1 MRIEDLGRVR
11 FPESMEEALSK
22 INPNGHDEV
31 NDANFAW
38 SGNCTHCVPAYELRK
53 RGYDVSALP
62 YTDDPNGLS
71 YDPFDA
77 WEDPI
82 IHKTPGSGRE
92 AIERAM
98 ASYGDGARVEIDVG
112 WATSDGSGFD
122 GHVFVAEQRDGKT
135 YFIDPQNGDADV
147 SWYFDHVQPGATRF
161 ARIDNLTPSD
171 RIAECCANSQANA
184 INYDAA
190 GNKIGN
196 CSATIPAEDI
206 DMSTARGLPST
217 HFWNR
222 RASEKQFWENHGANK
237 DFYLDQARGL
247 PAVQSMLAEGKS
259 PAQIRAEHPNLGNTL
274 DAYYNPNNMIQVN
287 RDANGNMSFLDD
299 GKHRVLAAKE
309 LGLKVPVQIA
319 NDQAPSNVQ
328 SAAPVGKSAA
338 QIRGERFQ
346 DSLLSFPSQTAS
358 NAASNSADSDSRP
371 GVPERERDIV
381 AERQSD
387 GWERGAALQKPTA
400 SANRELHGRTSETG
414 ENLRGNYTV
423 VDPNT
428 GTVTSN
434 GNLEI
439 TKGNHKGMPSR
450 TSAYLPGDERG
461 HIQASSLGGS
471 NDPSN
476 IVPQHHDVNRYGWR
490 GMERGETDA
499 LKNGASIDSTKI
511 AYVDGK
517 SGDRPSAFMVND
529 KITYPDGHT
538 ENVHLSFSN
547 ESYADQAEEERIVA
561 SLGDEIYD
569 APNPDAARE
578 SMSPEEYKAL
588 MEEADQVDFDIRDE
602 YAPAD
607 YSGLPPS
614 AREDNNEDKK
624 SDQTEDDRKREESE
638 DTEEADE
645 DEEPEDAEEN
655 GENEEP
661 EDAEETGEG
670 EKPEDAEENGEDE
683 ESEDTEENGEDE
695 ESEDTEENGED
706 EESEDTEENGEDEES
721 EDTEENGEDENPE
734 DTEENGEDENPK
746 DTEENGEDENPKDAE
761 ETGEDENPED
771 AEENC
776 ENEEPE
782 DAEET
787 GEDEVPED
795 TEENGEDEESEDT
808 EENGEDEESEDTEE
822 NGEDEESEDTEENG
836 EDENPEDT
844 EENGEDENPKDTEEN
859 GEDENPKDAEETGED
874 ENPEDAEEN
883 GEDENP
889 EDAEEATE
897 GKASDKDQIDDEE
910 QDPDDDETDDKNR
923 EDENGI
929 EDADDPQD
937 EENES
942 NGIEDGSS
950 DDDAAAMS
958 AEENGISDTPEDS
971 PSQASDNGISDD
983 DSGQTPA
990 SKEDNGISDGDSVPD
1005 ASNDQ
1010 DNGISGE
1017 DPASSGS
1024 AEAPAESSSQDN
1036 GISQ

>member
-77 WEDPI
+77 WKDPI

-222 RASEKQFWENHGANK
+222 RTSEKQFWENHGANK

-346 DSLLSFPSQTAS
+346 DSLLSFPSQTTS
-358 NAASNSADSDSRP
+358 NAASNSANSDSRP

-387 GWERGAALQKPTA
+387 GWERGAAPQKPAA
-400 SANRELHGRTSETG
+400 SSNGELQGRTSETG

-423 VDPNT
+423 VDSNT
-428 GTVTSN
+428 GTVTSHS
-434 GNLEI
+434 NLEI

-490 GMERGETDA
+490 DMERGETDA

-547 ESYADQAEEERIVA
+547 ESYADQAKEERIVA

-638 DTEEADE
+638 DTEENGE
-645 DEEPEDAEEN
+645 NEEPEDAEENGEDEVPEDTEEN

-661 EDAEETGEG
+661 EDAEENGEG
-670 EKPEDAEENGEDE
+670 ENPEDTEENGEGENPEATEENGEDE
-683 ESEDTEENGEDE
+683 EPEDTEENGEDE
-695 ESEDTEENGED
+695 E
-706 EESEDTEENGEDEES
+706 
-721 EDTEENGEDENPE
+721 
-734 DTEENGEDENPK
+734 
-746 DTEENGEDENPKDAE
+746 
-761 ETGEDENPED
+761 
-771 AEENC
+771 
-776 ENEEPE
+776 
-782 DAEET
+782 
-787 GEDEVPED
+787 PED

-808 EENGEDEESEDTEE
+808 EE
-822 NGEDEESEDTEENG
+822 
-836 EDENPEDT
+836 
-844 EENGEDENPKDTEEN
+844 
-859 GEDENPKDAEETGED
+859 
-874 ENPEDAEEN
+874 
-883 GEDENP
+883 
-889 EDAEEATE
+889 ATE
-897 GKASDKDQIDDEE
+897 GKVSDKDQIDDEE

>member
-98 ASYGDGARVEIDVG
+98 ASYGDGAHVEIDVG

-661 EDAEETGEG
+661 ED
-670 EKPEDAEENGEDE
+670 
-683 ESEDTEENGEDE
+683 
-695 ESEDTEENGED
+695 
-706 EESEDTEENGEDEES
+706 
-721 EDTEENGEDENPE
+721 
-734 DTEENGEDENPK
+734 
-746 DTEENGEDENPKDAE
+746 
-761 ETGEDENPED
+761 
-771 AEENC
+771 
-776 ENEEPE
+776 
-782 DAEET
+782 
-787 GEDEVPED
+787 
-795 TEENGEDEESEDT
+795 T

>member
-1 MRIEDLGRVR
+1 M
-11 FPESMEEALSK
+11 
-22 INPNGHDEV
+22 
-31 NDANFAW
+31 
-38 SGNCTHCVPAYELRK
+38 
-53 RGYDVSALP
+53 
-62 YTDDPNGLS
+62 
-71 YDPFDA
+71 
-77 WEDPI
+77 
-82 IHKTPGSGRE
+82 
-92 AIERAM
+92 
-98 ASYGDGARVEIDVG
+98 
-112 WATSDGSGFD
+112 
-122 GHVFVAEQRDGKT
+122 
-135 YFIDPQNGDADV
+135 
-147 SWYFDHVQPGATRF
+147 
-161 ARIDNLTPSD
+161 
-171 RIAECCANSQANA
+171 
-184 INYDAA
+184 
-190 GNKIGN
+190 
-196 CSATIPAEDI
+196 
-206 DMSTARGLPST
+206 
-217 HFWNR
+217 
-222 RASEKQFWENHGANK
+222 
-237 DFYLDQARGL
+237 
-247 PAVQSMLAEGKS
+247 
-259 PAQIRAEHPNLGNTL
+259 
-274 DAYYNPNNMIQVN
+274 
-287 RDANGNMSFLDD
+287 DD

-670 EKPEDAEENGEDE
+670 E
-683 ESEDTEENGEDE
+683 
-695 ESEDTEENGED
+695 
-706 EESEDTEENGEDEES
+706 
-721 EDTEENGEDENPE
+721 
-734 DTEENGEDENPK
+734 
-746 DTEENGEDENPKDAE
+746 
-761 ETGEDENPED
+761 NPED
-771 AEENC
+771 A
-776 ENEEPE
+776 
-782 DAEET
+782 
-787 GEDEVPED
+787 
-795 TEENGEDEESEDT
+795 
-808 EENGEDEESEDTEE
+808 EE

>member
-38 SGNCTHCVPAYELRK
+38 SGNCTHCVPAYELWK

-670 EKPEDAEENGEDE
+670 E
-683 ESEDTEENGEDE
+683 
-695 ESEDTEENGED
+695 
-706 EESEDTEENGEDEES
+706 
-721 EDTEENGEDENPE
+721 
-734 DTEENGEDENPK
+734 
-746 DTEENGEDENPKDAE
+746 
-761 ETGEDENPED
+761 NPED
-771 AEENC
+771 A
-776 ENEEPE
+776 
-782 DAEET
+782 
-787 GEDEVPED
+787 
-795 TEENGEDEESEDT
+795 EENGEDEESEDT

>member
-661 EDAEETGEG
+661 EDAEETGE
-670 EKPEDAEENGEDE
+670 DE
-683 ESEDTEENGEDE
+683 VP
-695 ESEDTEENGED
+695 
-706 EESEDTEENGEDEES
+706 EDTEENGEDEES

-734 DTEENGEDENPK
+734 DT
-746 DTEENGEDENPKDAE
+746 
-761 ETGEDENPED
+761 
-771 AEENC
+771 
-776 ENEEPE
+776 
-782 DAEET
+782 
-787 GEDEVPED
+787 
-795 TEENGEDEESEDT
+795 
-808 EENGEDEESEDTEE
+808 
-822 NGEDEESEDTEENG
+822 
-836 EDENPEDT
+836 
-844 EENGEDENPKDTEEN
+844 
-859 GEDENPKDAEETGED
+859 
-874 ENPEDAEEN
+874 EEN

>member
-670 EKPEDAEENGEDE
+670 ENPEDAEENGEDE
-683 ESEDTEENGEDE
+683 ESE
-695 ESEDTEENGED
+695 
-706 EESEDTEENGEDEES
+706 
-721 EDTEENGEDENPE
+721 
-734 DTEENGEDENPK
+734 

-771 AEENC
+771 AEE
-776 ENEEPE
+776 
-782 DAEET
+782 T
-787 GEDEVPED
+787 
-795 TEENGEDEESEDT
+795 
-808 EENGEDEESEDTEE
+808 
-822 NGEDEESEDTEENG
+822 
-836 EDENPEDT
+836 
-844 EENGEDENPKDTEEN
+844 
-859 GEDENPKDAEETGED
+859 
-874 ENPEDAEEN
+874 

>member
-1 MRIEDLGRVR
+1 MRIENLGRVR

-670 EKPEDAEENGEDE
+670 E
-683 ESEDTEENGEDE
+683 
-695 ESEDTEENGED
+695 
-706 EESEDTEENGEDEES
+706 
-721 EDTEENGEDENPE
+721 
-734 DTEENGEDENPK
+734 
-746 DTEENGEDENPKDAE
+746 
-761 ETGEDENPED
+761 NPED
-771 AEENC
+771 A
-776 ENEEPE
+776 
-782 DAEET
+782 
-787 GEDEVPED
+787 
-795 TEENGEDEESEDT
+795 EENGEDEESEDT

>member
-645 DEEPEDAEEN
+645 DEEPED
-655 GENEEP
+655 
-661 EDAEETGEG
+661 
-670 EKPEDAEENGEDE
+670 
-683 ESEDTEENGEDE
+683 
-695 ESEDTEENGED
+695 
-706 EESEDTEENGEDEES
+706 
-721 EDTEENGEDENPE
+721 TEENGEDENPE
-734 DTEENGEDENPK
+734 
-746 DTEENGEDENPKDAE
+746 
-761 ETGEDENPED
+761 
-771 AEENC
+771 
-776 ENEEPE
+776 
-782 DAEET
+782 
-787 GEDEVPED
+787 
-795 TEENGEDEESEDT
+795 
-808 EENGEDEESEDTEE
+808 
-822 NGEDEESEDTEENG
+822 
-836 EDENPEDT
+836 
-844 EENGEDENPKDTEEN
+844 DTEEN

>member
-77 WEDPI
+77 WKDPI

-98 ASYGDGARVEIDVG
+98 ASYGDGSRVEIDVG

-171 RIAECCANSQANA
+171 RIAECCTNSQANA

-319 NDQAPSNVQ
+319 NDQAPSNMQ

-346 DSLLSFPSQTAS
+346 DSLLSFPSQTTS
-358 NAASNSADSDSRP
+358 NAASNSANSDSRP
-371 GVPERERDIV
+371 GIPERERDIV

-387 GWERGAALQKPTA
+387 GWERGAAPQKPAA
-400 SANRELHGRTSETG
+400 SSNVELQGRTSETG

-423 VDPNT
+423 VDSNT
-428 GTVTSN
+428 GTVTSHS
-434 GNLEI
+434 NLEI

-490 GMERGETDA
+490 DMERGETDA
-499 LKNGASIDSTKI
+499 LKNGATIDSTKI
-511 AYVDGK
+511 AYVDGNP
-517 SGDRPSAFMVND
+517 GDRPSAFMVND

-624 SDQTEDDRKREESE
+624 SDQTEDDRKREEPE

-661 EDAEETGEG
+661 EDAEETGE
-670 EKPEDAEENGEDE
+670 DE
-683 ESEDTEENGEDE
+683 VP
-695 ESEDTEENGED
+695 
-706 EESEDTEENGEDEES
+706 EDTEENGEDEES

-761 ETGEDENPED
+761 ET
-771 AEENC
+771 
-776 ENEEPE
+776 
-782 DAEET
+782 
-787 GEDEVPED
+787 
-795 TEENGEDEESEDT
+795 
-808 EENGEDEESEDTEE
+808 
-822 NGEDEESEDTEENG
+822 
-836 EDENPEDT
+836 
-844 EENGEDENPKDTEEN
+844 
-859 GEDENPKDAEETGED
+859 
-874 ENPEDAEEN
+874 

>member
-62 YTDDPNGLS
+62 YTDDLNGLS

-82 IHKTPGSGRE
+82 IHKNPGSGRE

-661 EDAEETGEG
+661 EDAEETGE
-670 EKPEDAEENGEDE
+670 
-683 ESEDTEENGEDE
+683 
-695 ESEDTEENGED
+695 
-706 EESEDTEENGEDEES
+706 
-721 EDTEENGEDENPE
+721 
-734 DTEENGEDENPK
+734 
-746 DTEENGEDENPKDAE
+746 
-761 ETGEDENPED
+761 
-771 AEENC
+771 
-776 ENEEPE
+776 
-782 DAEET
+782 
-787 GEDEVPED
+787 DEVPED

-822 NGEDEESEDTEENG
+822 NGEDE
-836 EDENPEDT
+836 NPE
-844 EENGEDENPKDTEEN
+844 DTEEN

>member
-259 PAQIRAEHPNLGNTL
+259 PTQIRAEHPNLGNTL

-661 EDAEETGEG
+661 EDAEETGE
-670 EKPEDAEENGEDE
+670 
-683 ESEDTEENGEDE
+683 
-695 ESEDTEENGED
+695 
-706 EESEDTEENGEDEES
+706 
-721 EDTEENGEDENPE
+721 
-734 DTEENGEDENPK
+734 
-746 DTEENGEDENPKDAE
+746 
-761 ETGEDENPED
+761 
-771 AEENC
+771 
-776 ENEEPE
+776 
-782 DAEET
+782 
-787 GEDEVPED
+787 DEVPED

-822 NGEDEESEDTEENG
+822 NGEDE
-836 EDENPEDT
+836 NPE
-844 EENGEDENPKDTEEN
+844 DTEEN

>member
-670 EKPEDAEENGEDE
+670 ENPEDAEENGEDE

-746 DTEENGEDENPKDAE
+746 DTEEN
-761 ETGEDENPED
+761 
-771 AEENC
+771 
-776 ENEEPE
+776 
-782 DAEET
+782 
-787 GEDEVPED
+787 
-795 TEENGEDEESEDT
+795 
-808 EENGEDEESEDTEE
+808 
-822 NGEDEESEDTEENG
+822 
-836 EDENPEDT
+836 
-844 EENGEDENPKDTEEN
+844 
-859 GEDENPKDAEETGED
+859 GED

>member
-77 WEDPI
+77 WKDPI

-222 RASEKQFWENHGANK
+222 RTSEKQFWENHGANK

-490 GMERGETDA
+490 DMERGETDA

-547 ESYADQAEEERIVA
+547 ESYADQAKEERIVA

-638 DTEEADE
+638 DTEE
-645 DEEPEDAEEN
+645 N

-661 EDAEETGEG
+661 EDAEENGEG
-670 EKPEDAEENGEDE
+670 ENPEDAEENGEDE
-683 ESEDTEENGEDE
+683 ESEDTEE
-695 ESEDTEENGED
+695 
-706 EESEDTEENGEDEES
+706 
-721 EDTEENGEDENPE
+721 
-734 DTEENGEDENPK
+734 
-746 DTEENGEDENPKDAE
+746 
-761 ETGEDENPED
+761 
-771 AEENC
+771 
-776 ENEEPE
+776 
-782 DAEET
+782 
-787 GEDEVPED
+787 
-795 TEENGEDEESEDT
+795 
-808 EENGEDEESEDTEE
+808 
-822 NGEDEESEDTEENG
+822 
-836 EDENPEDT
+836 
-844 EENGEDENPKDTEEN
+844 
-859 GEDENPKDAEETGED
+859 
-874 ENPEDAEEN
+874 
-883 GEDENP
+883 
-889 EDAEEATE
+889 ATE
-897 GKASDKDQIDDEE
+897 GKLSDKDQIDDEE

>member
-670 EKPEDAEENGEDE
+670 ENPEDAEENGEDE

-695 ESEDTEENGED
+695 
-706 EESEDTEENGEDEES
+706 
-721 EDTEENGEDENPE
+721 NPE
-734 DTEENGEDENPK
+734 
-746 DTEENGEDENPKDAE
+746 
-761 ETGEDENPED
+761 
-771 AEENC
+771 
-776 ENEEPE
+776 
-782 DAEET
+782 
-787 GEDEVPED
+787 
-795 TEENGEDEESEDT
+795 
-808 EENGEDEESEDTEE
+808 
-822 NGEDEESEDTEENG
+822 
-836 EDENPEDT
+836 
-844 EENGEDENPKDTEEN
+844 DTEEN

>member
-661 EDAEETGEG
+661 EDAEETGE
-670 EKPEDAEENGEDE
+670 
-683 ESEDTEENGEDE
+683 
-695 ESEDTEENGED
+695 
-706 EESEDTEENGEDEES
+706 
-721 EDTEENGEDENPE
+721 
-734 DTEENGEDENPK
+734 
-746 DTEENGEDENPKDAE
+746 
-761 ETGEDENPED
+761 
-771 AEENC
+771 
-776 ENEEPE
+776 
-782 DAEET
+782 
-787 GEDEVPED
+787 DEVPED

-844 EENGEDENPKDTEEN
+844 
-859 GEDENPKDAEETGED
+859 
-874 ENPEDAEEN
+874 EEN

>member
-638 DTEEADE
+638 DTEE
-645 DEEPEDAEEN
+645 N
-655 GENEEP
+655 
-661 EDAEETGEG
+661 GEG
-670 EKPEDAEENGEDE
+670 ENPEDAEENGEDE

-695 ESEDTEENGED
+695 
-706 EESEDTEENGEDEES
+706 
-721 EDTEENGEDENPE
+721 NPE
-734 DTEENGEDENPK
+734 
-746 DTEENGEDENPKDAE
+746 
-761 ETGEDENPED
+761 
-771 AEENC
+771 
-776 ENEEPE
+776 
-782 DAEET
+782 
-787 GEDEVPED
+787 
-795 TEENGEDEESEDT
+795 
-808 EENGEDEESEDTEE
+808 
-822 NGEDEESEDTEENG
+822 
-836 EDENPEDT
+836 
-844 EENGEDENPKDTEEN
+844 DTEEN

-990 SKEDNGISDGDSVPD
+990 SKEDNWISDGDSVPD

>member
-670 EKPEDAEENGEDE
+670 ENPEDAEENGEDE
-683 ESEDTEENGEDE
+683 ESEDTEENGE
-695 ESEDTEENGED
+695 G
-706 EESEDTEENGEDEES
+706 
-721 EDTEENGEDENPE
+721 
-734 DTEENGEDENPK
+734 
-746 DTEENGEDENPKDAE
+746 
-761 ETGEDENPED
+761 
-771 AEENC
+771 
-776 ENEEPE
+776 
-782 DAEET
+782 
-787 GEDEVPED
+787 
-795 TEENGEDEESEDT
+795 
-808 EENGEDEESEDTEE
+808 
-822 NGEDEESEDTEENG
+822 
-836 EDENPEDT
+836 
-844 EENGEDENPKDTEEN
+844 
-859 GEDENPKDAEETGED
+859 
-874 ENPEDAEEN
+874 
-883 GEDENP
+883 ENP

>member
-655 GENEEP
+655 GGNEEP

-670 EKPEDAEENGEDE
+670 ENPEDAEENGEDE

-695 ESEDTEENGED
+695 
-706 EESEDTEENGEDEES
+706 
-721 EDTEENGEDENPE
+721 
-734 DTEENGEDENPK
+734 NPK
-746 DTEENGEDENPKDAE
+746 
-761 ETGEDENPED
+761 
-771 AEENC
+771 
-776 ENEEPE
+776 
-782 DAEET
+782 
-787 GEDEVPED
+787 
-795 TEENGEDEESEDT
+795 
-808 EENGEDEESEDTEE
+808 
-822 NGEDEESEDTEENG
+822 
-836 EDENPEDT
+836 DT

>member
-1 MRIEDLGRVR
+1 
-11 FPESMEEALSK
+11 
-22 INPNGHDEV
+22 
-31 NDANFAW
+31 
-38 SGNCTHCVPAYELRK
+38 
-53 RGYDVSALP
+53 
-62 YTDDPNGLS
+62 
-71 YDPFDA
+71 
-77 WEDPI
+77 
-82 IHKTPGSGRE
+82 
-92 AIERAM
+92 M

-222 RASEKQFWENHGANK
+222 RTSEKQFWENHGANK

-346 DSLLSFPSQTAS
+346 DSLLSFPSQTTS
-358 NAASNSADSDSRP
+358 NAASNSANSDSRP

-387 GWERGAALQKPTA
+387 GWERGAAPQKPAA
-400 SANRELHGRTSETG
+400 SSNGELQGRTSETG

-423 VDPNT
+423 VDSNT
-428 GTVTSN
+428 GTVTSHS
-434 GNLEI
+434 NLEI

-490 GMERGETDA
+490 DMERGETDA

-547 ESYADQAEEERIVA
+547 ESYADQAKEERIVA

-638 DTEEADE
+638 DTEE
-645 DEEPEDAEEN
+645 N

-661 EDAEETGEG
+661 EDAEENGEG
-670 EKPEDAEENGEDE
+670 
-683 ESEDTEENGEDE
+683 
-695 ESEDTEENGED
+695 
-706 EESEDTEENGEDEES
+706 
-721 EDTEENGEDENPE
+721 ENPE
-734 DTEENGEDENPK
+734 DTEENGEGENPEA
-746 DTEENGEDENPKDAE
+746 TEENGEDK
-761 ETGEDENPED
+761 
-771 AEENC
+771 
-776 ENEEPE
+776 EPE
-782 DAEET
+782 DTEEN

-808 EENGEDEESEDTEE
+808 EE
-822 NGEDEESEDTEENG
+822 
-836 EDENPEDT
+836 
-844 EENGEDENPKDTEEN
+844 
-859 GEDENPKDAEETGED
+859 
-874 ENPEDAEEN
+874 
-883 GEDENP
+883 
-889 EDAEEATE
+889 ATE
-897 GKASDKDQIDDEE
+897 GKVSDKDQIDDEE

>member
-77 WEDPI
+77 WKDPI

-222 RASEKQFWENHGANK
+222 RTSEKQFWENHGANK

-346 DSLLSFPSQTAS
+346 DSLLSFPSQTTS
-358 NAASNSADSDSRP
+358 NAASNSANSDSRP

-387 GWERGAALQKPTA
+387 GWERGAAPQKPAA
-400 SANRELHGRTSETG
+400 SSNGELQGRTSETG

-423 VDPNT
+423 VDSNT
-428 GTVTSN
+428 GTVTSHS
-434 GNLEI
+434 NLEI

-490 GMERGETDA
+490 DMERGETDA

-547 ESYADQAEEERIVA
+547 ESYADQAKEERIVA

-638 DTEEADE
+638 DTEE
-645 DEEPEDAEEN
+645 N

-661 EDAEETGEG
+661 EDAEENGEG
-670 EKPEDAEENGEDE
+670 ENPEDAEENGEGE
-683 ESEDTEENGEDE
+683 NPEATEENGEDE
-695 ESEDTEENGED
+695 E
-706 EESEDTEENGEDEES
+706 
-721 EDTEENGEDENPE
+721 PE
-734 DTEENGEDENPK
+734 DTEENGKDE
-746 DTEENGEDENPKDAE
+746 E
-761 ETGEDENPED
+761 
-771 AEENC
+771 
-776 ENEEPE
+776 
-782 DAEET
+782 
-787 GEDEVPED
+787 PED

-808 EENGEDEESEDTEE
+808 EE
-822 NGEDEESEDTEENG
+822 
-836 EDENPEDT
+836 
-844 EENGEDENPKDTEEN
+844 
-859 GEDENPKDAEETGED
+859 
-874 ENPEDAEEN
+874 
-883 GEDENP
+883 
-889 EDAEEATE
+889 ATE
-897 GKASDKDQIDDEE
+897 GKVSDKDQIDDEE

>member
-661 EDAEETGEG
+661 EDAEETGE
-670 EKPEDAEENGEDE
+670 DE
-683 ESEDTEENGEDE
+683 VP
-695 ESEDTEENGED
+695 EDTEENGED

-761 ETGEDENPED
+761 ET
-771 AEENC
+771 
-776 ENEEPE
+776 
-782 DAEET
+782 
-787 GEDEVPED
+787 
-795 TEENGEDEESEDT
+795 
-808 EENGEDEESEDTEE
+808 
-822 NGEDEESEDTEENG
+822 
-836 EDENPEDT
+836 
-844 EENGEDENPKDTEEN
+844 
-859 GEDENPKDAEETGED
+859 
-874 ENPEDAEEN
+874 

>member
-1 MRIEDLGRVR
+1 
-11 FPESMEEALSK
+11 MEEALSK

-670 EKPEDAEENGEDE
+670 ENPEDAEENGEDEESEDTEENGEGENPEDAEENGEDE

-706 EESEDTEENGEDEES
+706 EESE
-721 EDTEENGEDENPE
+721 
-734 DTEENGEDENPK
+734 
-746 DTEENGEDENPKDAE
+746 
-761 ETGEDENPED
+761 
-771 AEENC
+771 
-776 ENEEPE
+776 
-782 DAEET
+782 
-787 GEDEVPED
+787 
-795 TEENGEDEESEDT
+795 
-808 EENGEDEESEDTEE
+808 
-822 NGEDEESEDTEENG
+822 
-836 EDENPEDT
+836 
-844 EENGEDENPKDTEEN
+844 DTEEN

>member
-670 EKPEDAEENGEDE
+670 ENPEDA
-683 ESEDTEENGEDE
+683 EENGEDE

-761 ETGEDENPED
+761 ET
-771 AEENC
+771 
-776 ENEEPE
+776 
-782 DAEET
+782 
-787 GEDEVPED
+787 
-795 TEENGEDEESEDT
+795 
-808 EENGEDEESEDTEE
+808 
-822 NGEDEESEDTEENG
+822 
-836 EDENPEDT
+836 
-844 EENGEDENPKDTEEN
+844 
-859 GEDENPKDAEETGED
+859 
-874 ENPEDAEEN
+874 

>member
-1 MRIEDLGRVR
+1 M
-11 FPESMEEALSK
+11 
-22 INPNGHDEV
+22 
-31 NDANFAW
+31 
-38 SGNCTHCVPAYELRK
+38 PAYELRK

-77 WEDPI
+77 WKDPI

-222 RASEKQFWENHGANK
+222 RTSEKQFWENHGANK

-346 DSLLSFPSQTAS
+346 DSLLSFPSQTTS
-358 NAASNSADSDSRP
+358 NAASNSANSDSRP

-387 GWERGAALQKPTA
+387 GWERGAAPQKPAA
-400 SANRELHGRTSETG
+400 SSNGELQGRTSETG

-423 VDPNT
+423 VDSNT
-428 GTVTSN
+428 GTVTSHS
-434 GNLEI
+434 NLEI

-490 GMERGETDA
+490 DMERGETDA

-547 ESYADQAEEERIVA
+547 ESYADQAKEERIVA

-638 DTEEADE
+638 DTEENGE
-645 DEEPEDAEEN
+645 NEEPEDAEENGEDEVPEDTEEN

-661 EDAEETGEG
+661 EDAEENGEG
-670 EKPEDAEENGEDE
+670 
-683 ESEDTEENGEDE
+683 
-695 ESEDTEENGED
+695 
-706 EESEDTEENGEDEES
+706 
-721 EDTEENGEDENPE
+721 ENPE
-734 DTEENGEDENPK
+734 DTEENGEGENPEA
-746 DTEENGEDENPKDAE
+746 TEENGEDE
-761 ETGEDENPED
+761 
-771 AEENC
+771 
-776 ENEEPE
+776 EPE
-782 DAEET
+782 DTEEN
-787 GEDEVPED
+787 GKDEEPED

-808 EENGEDEESEDTEE
+808 EE
-822 NGEDEESEDTEENG
+822 
-836 EDENPEDT
+836 
-844 EENGEDENPKDTEEN
+844 
-859 GEDENPKDAEETGED
+859 
-874 ENPEDAEEN
+874 
-883 GEDENP
+883 
-889 EDAEEATE
+889 ATE
-897 GKASDKDQIDDEE
+897 GKVSDKDQIDDEE

>member
-661 EDAEETGEG
+661 EDAEE
-670 EKPEDAEENGEDE
+670 NGEDE

-721 EDTEENGEDENPE
+721 E
-734 DTEENGEDENPK
+734 
-746 DTEENGEDENPKDAE
+746 
-761 ETGEDENPED
+761 
-771 AEENC
+771 
-776 ENEEPE
+776 
-782 DAEET
+782 
-787 GEDEVPED
+787 
-795 TEENGEDEESEDT
+795 
-808 EENGEDEESEDTEE
+808 
-822 NGEDEESEDTEENG
+822 
-836 EDENPEDT
+836 
-844 EENGEDENPKDTEEN
+844 DTEEN

>member
-77 WEDPI
+77 WEAPI

-655 GENEEP
+655 
-661 EDAEETGEG
+661 
-670 EKPEDAEENGEDE
+670 
-683 ESEDTEENGEDE
+683 
-695 ESEDTEENGED
+695 
-706 EESEDTEENGEDEES
+706 
-721 EDTEENGEDENPE
+721 
-734 DTEENGEDENPK
+734 
-746 DTEENGEDENPKDAE
+746 
-761 ETGEDENPED
+761 
-771 AEENC
+771 C

-822 NGEDEESEDTEENG
+822 NGEDE
-836 EDENPEDT
+836 NPEDT
-844 EENGEDENPKDTEEN
+844 
-859 GEDENPKDAEETGED
+859 
-874 ENPEDAEEN
+874 EEN

>member
-196 CSATIPAEDI
+196 CSATIPGEDI

-661 EDAEETGEG
+661 EDAEETGE
-670 EKPEDAEENGEDE
+670 
-683 ESEDTEENGEDE
+683 
-695 ESEDTEENGED
+695 
-706 EESEDTEENGEDEES
+706 
-721 EDTEENGEDENPE
+721 
-734 DTEENGEDENPK
+734 
-746 DTEENGEDENPKDAE
+746 
-761 ETGEDENPED
+761 
-771 AEENC
+771 
-776 ENEEPE
+776 
-782 DAEET
+782 
-787 GEDEVPED
+787 DEVPED

>member
-1 MRIEDLGRVR
+1 M
-11 FPESMEEALSK
+11 
-22 INPNGHDEV
+22 
-31 NDANFAW
+31 
-38 SGNCTHCVPAYELRK
+38 PAYELRK

-77 WEDPI
+77 WKDPI

-222 RASEKQFWENHGANK
+222 RTSEKQFWENHGANK

-346 DSLLSFPSQTAS
+346 DSLLSFPSQTTS
-358 NAASNSADSDSRP
+358 NAASNSANSDSRP

-387 GWERGAALQKPTA
+387 GWERGAAPQKPAA
-400 SANRELHGRTSETG
+400 SSNGELQGRTSETG

-423 VDPNT
+423 VDSNT
-428 GTVTSN
+428 GTVTSHS
-434 GNLEI
+434 NLEI

-490 GMERGETDA
+490 DMERGETDA

-547 ESYADQAEEERIVA
+547 ESYADQAKEERIVA

-638 DTEEADE
+638 DTEE
-645 DEEPEDAEEN
+645 N

-661 EDAEETGEG
+661 EDAEE
-670 EKPEDAEENGEDE
+670 N
-683 ESEDTEENGEDE
+683 
-695 ESEDTEENGED
+695 
-706 EESEDTEENGEDEES
+706 
-721 EDTEENGEDENPE
+721 
-734 DTEENGEDENPK
+734 
-746 DTEENGEDENPKDAE
+746 
-761 ETGEDENPED
+761 
-771 AEENC
+771 
-776 ENEEPE
+776 
-782 DAEET
+782 

-808 EENGEDEESEDTEE
+808 EE
-822 NGEDEESEDTEENG
+822 
-836 EDENPEDT
+836 
-844 EENGEDENPKDTEEN
+844 
-859 GEDENPKDAEETGED
+859 
-874 ENPEDAEEN
+874 
-883 GEDENP
+883 
-889 EDAEEATE
+889 ATE
-897 GKASDKDQIDDEE
+897 GKVSDKDQIDDEE

>member
-670 EKPEDAEENGEDE
+670 E
-683 ESEDTEENGEDE
+683 
-695 ESEDTEENGED
+695 
-706 EESEDTEENGEDEES
+706 
-721 EDTEENGEDENPE
+721 
-734 DTEENGEDENPK
+734 
-746 DTEENGEDENPKDAE
+746 
-761 ETGEDENPED
+761 NPED
-771 AEENC
+771 A
-776 ENEEPE
+776 
-782 DAEET
+782 
-787 GEDEVPED
+787 
-795 TEENGEDEESEDT
+795 EENGEDEESEDT

-910 QDPDDDETDDKNR
+910 QDPDDNETDDKNR

>member
-77 WEDPI
+77 WKDPI

-222 RASEKQFWENHGANK
+222 RTSEKQFWENHGANK

-328 SAAPVGKSAA
+328 SAEPVGKSAA

-346 DSLLSFPSQTAS
+346 DSLLSFPSQTTS
-358 NAASNSADSDSRP
+358 NAASNSANSDSRP

-387 GWERGAALQKPTA
+387 GWERGAAPQKPAA
-400 SANRELHGRTSETG
+400 SSNGELQGRTSETG

-423 VDPNT
+423 VDSNT
-428 GTVTSN
+428 GTVTSHS
-434 GNLEI
+434 NLEI

-490 GMERGETDA
+490 DMERGETDA

-547 ESYADQAEEERIVA
+547 ESYADQAKEERIVA

-638 DTEEADE
+638 DTEENGE
-645 DEEPEDAEEN
+645 NEEPEDAEENGEGENPEATEENGEDEVPEDTEEN

-661 EDAEETGEG
+661 EDAEENGEG
-670 EKPEDAEENGEDE
+670 ENPEDTEENGEGENPEATEENGEDE
-683 ESEDTEENGEDE
+683 EPEDTEENGEDE
-695 ESEDTEENGED
+695 E
-706 EESEDTEENGEDEES
+706 
-721 EDTEENGEDENPE
+721 
-734 DTEENGEDENPK
+734 
-746 DTEENGEDENPKDAE
+746 
-761 ETGEDENPED
+761 
-771 AEENC
+771 
-776 ENEEPE
+776 
-782 DAEET
+782 
-787 GEDEVPED
+787 PED

-808 EENGEDEESEDTEE
+808 EE
-822 NGEDEESEDTEENG
+822 
-836 EDENPEDT
+836 
-844 EENGEDENPKDTEEN
+844 
-859 GEDENPKDAEETGED
+859 
-874 ENPEDAEEN
+874 
-883 GEDENP
+883 
-889 EDAEEATE
+889 ATE
-897 GKASDKDQIDDEE
+897 GKVSDKDQIDDEE

>member
-670 EKPEDAEENGEDE
+670 ENPEDAEENGEDEESEDTEENGEGENPEDAEENGEDE

-746 DTEENGEDENPKDAE
+746 DAE
-761 ETGEDENPED
+761 ET
-771 AEENC
+771 
-776 ENEEPE
+776 
-782 DAEET
+782 
-787 GEDEVPED
+787 
-795 TEENGEDEESEDT
+795 
-808 EENGEDEESEDTEE
+808 
-822 NGEDEESEDTEENG
+822 
-836 EDENPEDT
+836 
-844 EENGEDENPKDTEEN
+844 
-859 GEDENPKDAEETGED
+859 
-874 ENPEDAEEN
+874 

>member
-77 WEDPI
+77 WKDPI

-222 RASEKQFWENHGANK
+222 RTSEKQFWENHGANK

-346 DSLLSFPSQTAS
+346 DSLLSFPSQTTS
-358 NAASNSADSDSRP
+358 NAASNSANSDSRP

-387 GWERGAALQKPTA
+387 GWERGAAPQKPAA
-400 SANRELHGRTSETG
+400 SSNGELQGRTSETG

-423 VDPNT
+423 VDSNT
-428 GTVTSN
+428 GTVTSHS
-434 GNLEI
+434 NLEI

-490 GMERGETDA
+490 DMERGETDA

-547 ESYADQAEEERIVA
+547 ESYADQAKEERIVA

-638 DTEEADE
+638 DTEE
-645 DEEPEDAEEN
+645 N

-661 EDAEETGEG
+661 EDAEENGEG
-670 EKPEDAEENGEDE
+670 ENPEATEENGEDE
-683 ESEDTEENGEDE
+683 EPEDTEENGEDE
-695 ESEDTEENGED
+695 E
-706 EESEDTEENGEDEES
+706 
-721 EDTEENGEDENPE
+721 
-734 DTEENGEDENPK
+734 
-746 DTEENGEDENPKDAE
+746 
-761 ETGEDENPED
+761 
-771 AEENC
+771 
-776 ENEEPE
+776 
-782 DAEET
+782 
-787 GEDEVPED
+787 PED

-808 EENGEDEESEDTEE
+808 EE
-822 NGEDEESEDTEENG
+822 
-836 EDENPEDT
+836 
-844 EENGEDENPKDTEEN
+844 
-859 GEDENPKDAEETGED
+859 
-874 ENPEDAEEN
+874 
-883 GEDENP
+883 
-889 EDAEEATE
+889 ATE
-897 GKASDKDQIDDEE
+897 GKVSDKDQIDDEE

>member
-247 PAVQSMLAEGKS
+247 PAVQAMLAEGKS

-439 TKGNHKGMPSR
+439 TKGNYK
-450 TSAYLPGDERG
+450 
-461 HIQASSLGGS
+461 
-471 NDPSN
+471 
-476 IVPQHHDVNRYGWR
+476 
-490 GMERGETDA
+490 
-499 LKNGASIDSTKI
+499 
-511 AYVDGK
+511 GK
-517 SGDRPSAFMVND
+517 SQRNAFPNERLPSW
-529 KITYPDGHT
+529 
-538 ENVHLSFSN
+538 
-547 ESYADQAEEERIVA
+547 R
-561 SLGDEIYD
+561 
-569 APNPDAARE
+569 
-578 SMSPEEYKAL
+578 
-588 MEEADQVDFDIRDE
+588 
-602 YAPAD
+602 
-607 YSGLPPS
+607 
-614 AREDNNEDKK
+614 
-624 SDQTEDDRKREESE
+624 
-638 DTEEADE
+638 
-645 DEEPEDAEEN
+645 
-655 GENEEP
+655 
-661 EDAEETGEG
+661 
-670 EKPEDAEENGEDE
+670 
-683 ESEDTEENGEDE
+683 
-695 ESEDTEENGED
+695 
-706 EESEDTEENGEDEES
+706 
-721 EDTEENGEDENPE
+721 
-734 DTEENGEDENPK
+734 
-746 DTEENGEDENPKDAE
+746 
-761 ETGEDENPED
+761 
-771 AEENC
+771 
-776 ENEEPE
+776 
-782 DAEET
+782 
-787 GEDEVPED
+787 
-795 TEENGEDEESEDT
+795 
-808 EENGEDEESEDTEE
+808 
-822 NGEDEESEDTEENG
+822 
-836 EDENPEDT
+836 
-844 EENGEDENPKDTEEN
+844 
-859 GEDENPKDAEETGED
+859 
-874 ENPEDAEEN
+874 
-883 GEDENP
+883 
-889 EDAEEATE
+889 
-897 GKASDKDQIDDEE
+897 
-910 QDPDDDETDDKNR
+910 
-923 EDENGI
+923 
-929 EDADDPQD
+929 
-937 EENES
+937 
-942 NGIEDGSS
+942 
-950 DDDAAAMS
+950 
-958 AEENGISDTPEDS
+958 
-971 PSQASDNGISDD
+971 
-983 DSGQTPA
+983 
-990 SKEDNGISDGDSVPD
+990 
-1005 ASNDQ
+1005 
-1010 DNGISGE
+1010 
-1017 DPASSGS
+1017 
-1024 AEAPAESSSQDN
+1024 
-1036 GISQ
+1036 

>member
-98 ASYGDGARVEIDVG
+98 ASYGDGSRVEIDVG

-171 RIAECCANSQANA
+171 RIAECCTNSQANA

-319 NDQAPSNVQ
+319 NDQAPSNMQ

-346 DSLLSFPSQTAS
+346 DSLLSFPSQTTS
-358 NAASNSADSDSRP
+358 NAASNSANSDSRP
-371 GVPERERDIV
+371 GIPERERDIV

-387 GWERGAALQKPTA
+387 GWERGAAPQKPAA
-400 SANRELHGRTSETG
+400 SSNVELQGRTSETG

-423 VDPNT
+423 VDSNT
-428 GTVTSN
+428 GTVTSHS
-434 GNLEI
+434 NLEI

-490 GMERGETDA
+490 DMERGETDA
-499 LKNGASIDSTKI
+499 LKNGATIDSTKI
-511 AYVDGK
+511 AYVDGNP
-517 SGDRPSAFMVND
+517 GDRPSAFMVND

-624 SDQTEDDRKREESE
+624 SDQTEDDSKR
-638 DTEEADE
+638 
-645 DEEPEDAEEN
+645 EDAEEV
-655 GENEEP
+655 GEDENS
-661 EDAEETGEG
+661 EETGGNGKDENSEETEG
-670 EKPEDAEENGEDE
+670 NDEDEDSEETEDDGEDE

-695 ESEDTEENGED
+695 EAEDTEENGED

-761 ETGEDENPED
+761 ET
-771 AEENC
+771 
-776 ENEEPE
+776 
-782 DAEET
+782 
-787 GEDEVPED
+787 
-795 TEENGEDEESEDT
+795 
-808 EENGEDEESEDTEE
+808 
-822 NGEDEESEDTEENG
+822 
-836 EDENPEDT
+836 
-844 EENGEDENPKDTEEN
+844 
-859 GEDENPKDAEETGED
+859 
-874 ENPEDAEEN
+874 

>member
-670 EKPEDAEENGEDE
+670 ENPEDAEENGEDE

-734 DTEENGEDENPK
+734 
-746 DTEENGEDENPKDAE
+746 
-761 ETGEDENPED
+761 
-771 AEENC
+771 
-776 ENEEPE
+776 
-782 DAEET
+782 
-787 GEDEVPED
+787 
-795 TEENGEDEESEDT
+795 
-808 EENGEDEESEDTEE
+808 
-822 NGEDEESEDTEENG
+822 
-836 EDENPEDT
+836 
-844 EENGEDENPKDTEEN
+844 DTEEN

>member
-77 WEDPI
+77 WKDPI

-222 RASEKQFWENHGANK
+222 RTSEKQFWENHGANK

-346 DSLLSFPSQTAS
+346 DSLLSFPSQTTS
-358 NAASNSADSDSRP
+358 NAASNSANSDSRP

-387 GWERGAALQKPTA
+387 GWERGAAPQKPAA
-400 SANRELHGRTSETG
+400 SSNGELQGRTSETG

-423 VDPNT
+423 VDSNT
-428 GTVTSN
+428 GTVTSHS
-434 GNLEI
+434 NLEI

-490 GMERGETDA
+490 DMERGETDA

-547 ESYADQAEEERIVA
+547 ESYADQAKEERIVA

-638 DTEEADE
+638 DTEE
-645 DEEPEDAEEN
+645 N

-661 EDAEETGEG
+661 EDAEENGEG
-670 EKPEDAEENGEDE
+670 
-683 ESEDTEENGEDE
+683 
-695 ESEDTEENGED
+695 
-706 EESEDTEENGEDEES
+706 
-721 EDTEENGEDENPE
+721 ENPE
-734 DTEENGEDENPK
+734 DTEE
-746 DTEENGEDENPKDAE
+746 
-761 ETGEDENPED
+761 
-771 AEENC
+771 
-776 ENEEPE
+776 
-782 DAEET
+782 
-787 GEDEVPED
+787 
-795 TEENGEDEESEDT
+795 
-808 EENGEDEESEDTEE
+808 
-822 NGEDEESEDTEENG
+822 
-836 EDENPEDT
+836 
-844 EENGEDENPKDTEEN
+844 
-859 GEDENPKDAEETGED
+859 
-874 ENPEDAEEN
+874 
-883 GEDENP
+883 
-889 EDAEEATE
+889 ATE
-897 GKASDKDQIDDEE
+897 GKVSDKDQIDDEE

>member
-638 DTEEADE
+638 DTEE
-645 DEEPEDAEEN
+645 N
-655 GENEEP
+655 GE
-661 EDAEETGEG
+661 G
-670 EKPEDAEENGEDE
+670 
-683 ESEDTEENGEDE
+683 
-695 ESEDTEENGED
+695 
-706 EESEDTEENGEDEES
+706 
-721 EDTEENGEDENPE
+721 
-734 DTEENGEDENPK
+734 
-746 DTEENGEDENPKDAE
+746 
-761 ETGEDENPED
+761 ENPED
-771 AEENC
+771 A
-776 ENEEPE
+776 
-782 DAEET
+782 
-787 GEDEVPED
+787 
-795 TEENGEDEESEDT
+795 

-990 SKEDNGISDGDSVPD
+990 SKEDNWISDGDSVPD

>member
-77 WEDPI
+77 WKDPI

-222 RASEKQFWENHGANK
+222 RTSEKQFWENHGANK

-346 DSLLSFPSQTAS
+346 DSLLSFPSQTTS
-358 NAASNSADSDSRP
+358 NAASNSANSDSRP

-387 GWERGAALQKPTA
+387 GWERGAAPQKPAA
-400 SANRELHGRTSETG
+400 SSNGELQGRTSETG

-423 VDPNT
+423 VDSNT
-428 GTVTSN
+428 GTVTSHS
-434 GNLEI
+434 NLEI
-439 TKGNHKGMPSR
+439 TKGNHKGMSSR

-490 GMERGETDA
+490 DMERGETDA

-547 ESYADQAEEERIVA
+547 ESYADQAKEERIVA

-638 DTEEADE
+638 DTEENGE
-645 DEEPEDAEEN
+645 NEEPEDAEENGEGENPEATEENGEDEVPEDTEEN

-661 EDAEETGEG
+661 EDAEENGEG
-670 EKPEDAEENGEDE
+670 ENPEDTEENGEGENPEATEENGEDE
-683 ESEDTEENGEDE
+683 EPEDTEENGEDE
-695 ESEDTEENGED
+695 E
-706 EESEDTEENGEDEES
+706 
-721 EDTEENGEDENPE
+721 
-734 DTEENGEDENPK
+734 
-746 DTEENGEDENPKDAE
+746 
-761 ETGEDENPED
+761 
-771 AEENC
+771 
-776 ENEEPE
+776 
-782 DAEET
+782 
-787 GEDEVPED
+787 PED

-808 EENGEDEESEDTEE
+808 EE
-822 NGEDEESEDTEENG
+822 
-836 EDENPEDT
+836 
-844 EENGEDENPKDTEEN
+844 
-859 GEDENPKDAEETGED
+859 
-874 ENPEDAEEN
+874 
-883 GEDENP
+883 
-889 EDAEEATE
+889 ATE
-897 GKASDKDQIDDEE
+897 GKVSDKDQIDDEE